1 MTEKSTKIEK
11 KFYSKWIQ
19 WTKRNIYII
28 DHICRDF
35 IIYVDPLFKPVV
47 LFQDMNREQENLSRT
62 LDTETTDDFSQLL
75 SNSLATVT
83 IMVCIII

>member
-1 MTEKSTKIEK
+1 MTEKSTQIGKKI
-11 KFYSKWIQ
+11 YSKWIQ
-19 WTKRNIYII
+19 WTKRKIYII
-28 DHICRDF
+28 DHVCRDCS
-35 IIYVDPLFKPVV
+35 IYVDLLFKPVV
-47 LFQDMNREQENLSRT
+47 LFHDMSREQENVSRT